1 MSTRRKRGFH
11 PDRLLIYL
19 VLTAGAV
26 VMAFPFYW
34 MLATSV
40 KSPQEAQQAAPIWL
54 PQRMHPSNWATAA
67 RLGAEGGGRWWGGFQ
82 PGRTVRLHI
91 EVEDPAAGEPRVRVP
106 KPPAVFSDPRS
117 ESTAIEVV
125 RAEDG
130 WTIELTNEGD
140 QTFTKL
146 PLVVWVPKEAGR
158 FRAELPPDAVR
169 SQRGYWRLEW
179 ENVSPGVFGYVF
191 HNYREAW
198 HAAPF
203 GRYFYVSFV
212 TAGLQVAGGLLIA
225 TMAAFA
231 FARIRFPGRE
241 TLFLLFVATMMIPGE
256 VLLIPNYILL
266 AKLHWLDTF
275 YALIVPWLASV
286 FGIFLL
292 RQFFLSLPQD
302 LFDAAR
308 IDGASYWGMLWR
320 IAFPLA
326 VPGLVTYGIFAFLGA
341 YNALLWPL
349 IVTQSPEMRT
359 IQVGLQAFIGEAGSD
374 YGQLMAASTMAILPI
389 VIGYFFAQRQ
399 FIQGIA
405 RSGIK

>member
-1 MSTRRKRGFH
+1 MSSNLRR
-11 PDRLLIYL
+11 LLSQILIYL
-19 VLTAGAV
+19 LLSAGAV

-40 KSPQEAQQAAPIWL
+40 KSPQEAQQAAPIWF
-54 PQRMHPSNWATAA
+54 PERVKPANWRVAA
-67 RLGAEGGGRWWGGFQ
+67 RLGAEGAGDSWWGGFA
-82 PGRTVRLHI
+82 PGHTIKLH
-91 EVEDPAAGEPRVRVP
+91 VGATNPGAGKPRVRVP

-117 ESTAIEVV
+117 ESTRISVESGV
-125 RAEDG
+125 DG
-130 WTIELTNEGD
+130 WTISLRNAGE
-140 QTFTKL
+140 QKFTTL
-146 PLVVWVPKEAGR
+146 PLVVWIPKNSGR
-158 FRAELPPDAVR
+158 FKAELPPDAIR
-169 SQRGYWRLEW
+169 SQGHYWRLEW
-179 ENVSPGVFGYVF
+179 VNVSPGFLGYVF

-203 GRYFYVSFV
+203 GRYFFVSFF
-212 TAGLQVAGGLLIA
+212 TASMQVLGGLLFA

-241 TLFLLFVATMMIPGE
+241 QIFLLFVATMMIPGE

-292 RQFFLSLPQD
+292 RQFFLALPQD

-326 VPGLVTYGIFAFLGA
+326 VPGLITYGIFAFLGA

-389 VIGYFFAQRQ
+389 IMGYFFAQRY

>member
-1 MSTRRKRGFH
+1 MSSSLR
-11 PDRLLIYL
+11 RLLGRLFIYL
-19 VLTAGAV
+19 VLSAGAI

-34 MLATSV
+34 MLATSI
-40 KSPQEAQQAAPIWL
+40 KSPQEAQQAAPIWF
-54 PQRMHPSNWATAA
+54 PERIKPVNWKAA
-67 RLGAEGGGRWWGGFQ
+67 YRLGAEGGDPWLGGFA
-82 PGRTVRLHI
+82 PGKTVVLHI
-91 EVEDPAAGEPRVRVP
+91 RADNPSAGAPRARVP
-106 KPPAVFSDPRS
+106 KPPAAFSDPRS
-117 ESTAIEVV
+117 ESTKIDVV
-125 RAEDG
+125 REENG
-130 WTIELTNEGD
+130 WRIELTNEGD
-140 QTFTKL
+140 QTFTTL
-146 PLVVWVPKEAGR
+146 PLTVWIPKAAGDY
-158 FRAELPPDAVR
+158 RAELPPDAVR
-169 SQRGYWRLEW
+169 SQRGNWRLEW
-179 ENVSPGVFGYVF
+179 VNVSPGIFGYVF

-203 GRYFYVSFV
+203 GRYFFVSFF
-212 TAGLQVAGGLLIA
+212 TAGMQVLGGLLFA

-241 TLFLLFVATMMIPGE
+241 AIFLLFVATMMIPGE

-308 IDGASYWGMLWR
+308 IDGASYWSMLWR

-326 VPGLVTYGIFAFLGA
+326 VPGLITYGIFAFLGA

-389 VIGYFFAQRQ
+389 IIGYFFAQRY

>member
-1 MSTRRKRGFH
+1 MSI
-11 PDRLLIYL
+11 RLRYLLGRFLIYT
-19 VLTAGAV
+19 VLSLGAV

-34 MLATSV
+34 MIATSV
-40 KSPQEAQQAAPIWL
+40 KSPQEAQQAAPIWF
-54 PQRMHPSNWATAA
+54 PERIQPANWRAA
-67 RLGAEGGGRWWGGFQ
+67 WRLGAEGDRPWWGGFA
-82 PGRTVRLHI
+82 PGRTVTLELH
-91 EVEDPAAGEPRVRVP
+91 VERPEAGAPRARVP

-117 ESTAIEVV
+117 DSTRIRIEP
-125 RAEDG
+125 EDDG
-130 WTIELTNEGD
+130 WKIVLQNAGD
-140 QTFTKL
+140 QRFSTL
-146 PLVVWVPKEAGR
+146 PLVVWIPKEAGN
-158 FRAELPPDAVR
+158 FRASLPPDAMR

-179 ENVSPGVFGYVF
+179 VNVTPGWFGYLF

-203 GRYFYVSFV
+203 GRYFFVSFF
-212 TAGLQVAGGLLIA
+212 TAGVQVLGGLLIA

-241 TLFLLFVATMMIPGE
+241 LVFMLFVATMMVPGE

-266 AKLHWLDTF
+266 AKLGWLDTF

-326 VPGLVTYGIFAFLGA
+326 VPGLITYGIFAFLGA

-389 VIGYFFAQRQ
+389 VLGYFFAQRH

>member
-1 MSTRRKRGFH
+1 MSSSLRRLISRF
-11 PDRLLIYL
+11 LIYL

-40 KSPQEAQQAAPIWL
+40 KSPQEAQQAAPIWF
-54 PQRMHPSNWATAA
+54 PERIKPVNWKVAA
-67 RLGAEGGGRWWGGFQ
+67 RLGAEGGSRWWGGFA
-82 PGRTVRLHI
+82 PGRSVTLYI
-91 EVEDPAAGEPRVRVP
+91 KADDPDAGEPRARIP
-106 KPPAVFSDPRS
+106 KPPAAFSDPRS
-117 ESTAIEVV
+117 ESTKIEIDRV
-125 RAEDG
+125 ADG
-130 WTIELTNEGD
+130 WQVVLTNTGEK
-140 QTFTKL
+140 TFTTI
-146 PLVVWVPKEAGR
+146 PLTIWIPKEAGE
-158 FRAELPPDAVR
+158 FSAELPPDAIR
-169 SQRGYWRLEW
+169 SQRGFWRLEW
-179 ENVSPGVFGYVF
+179 VNASPGLFGYVF

-203 GRYFYVSFV
+203 GRYFFVSFF
-212 TAGLQVAGGLLIA
+212 TASMQVLGGLLFA

-241 TLFLLFVATMMIPGE
+241 AVFLLFVATMMIPGE

-308 IDGASYWGMLWR
+308 IDGASYWSMLWR

-326 VPGLVTYGIFAFLGA
+326 VPGLITYGIFAFLGA

-389 VIGYFFAQRQ
+389 ILGYFFAQKH

>member
-1 MSTRRKRGFH
+1 MSNSIRALLSRT
-11 PDRLLIYL
+11 LIYF
-19 VLTAGAV
+19 VLTSGAV

-34 MLATSV
+34 MIATSM
-40 KSPQEAQQAAPIWL
+40 KSPQEAQQAAPIWF
-54 PQRMHPSNWATAA
+54 PERTIPHNWFVAA
-67 RLGAEGGGRWWGGFQ
+67 RLGQEGGNYLWGGFK
-82 PGRTVRLHI
+82 GGSSVTLHLA
-91 EVEDPAAGEPRVRVP
+91 VSDPTAGKPRARIP
-106 KPPAVFSDPRS
+106 KPPAAFSDPRS
-117 ESTAIEVV
+117 DATHITYSRDST
-125 RAEDG
+125 G
-130 WTIELTNEGD
+130 WNV
-140 QTFTKL
+140 TFKNSSTKDFNSL
-146 PLVVWVPKEAGR
+146 PVILYVPKKCGKISPR
-158 FRAELPPDAVR
+158 LPADAIR
-169 SQRGYWRLEW
+169 SHGNYWRLEW
-179 ENVSPGVFGYVF
+179 VNIAPGLLGYIF
-191 HNYREAW
+191 HNYRAAW
-198 HAAPF
+198 RAAPF
-203 GRYFYVSFV
+203 ARYFFVSFL
-212 TAGLQVAGGLLIA
+212 TAGLQVLGGILFA

-231 FARIRFPGRE
+231 FARIRFPGRD
-241 TLFLLFVATMMIPGE
+241 TLFMLFVATMMIPGE

-266 AKLHWLDTF
+266 AKLGWLDTF

-308 IDGASYWGMLWR
+308 IDGASHWGMLWR

-374 YGQLMAASTMAILPI
+374 YGQLMAASTMAIMPI
-389 VIGYFFAQRQ
+389 IIGYFFAQRH

>member
-1 MSTRRKRGFH
+1 MNSSLRSLVSRI
-11 PDRLLIYL
+11 LIYS

-34 MLATSV
+34 MLATSI
-40 KSPQEAQQAAPIWL
+40 KSPQEAQQAAPIWF
-54 PQRMHPSNWATAA
+54 PERIKPVNWKVASK
-67 RLGAEGGGRWWGGFQ
+67 LGAEGGSRWWGGFA
-82 PGRTVRLHI
+82 PGRTVVLRI
-91 EVEDPAAGEPRVRVP
+91 DVADPTSGQPRARVP
-106 KPPAVFSDPRS
+106 KPPAAFSDPRS
-117 ESTAIEVV
+117 ESTKIEIVSD
-125 RAEDG
+125 EGG
-130 WTIELTNEGD
+130 WQIKLTNTGN
-140 QTFTKL
+140 QTFTTI
-146 PLVVWVPKEAGR
+146 PLVVWIPKAAGD
-158 FRAELPPDAVR
+158 FSAELPPDAVR
-169 SQRGYWRLEW
+169 SQRGNWRLEW
-179 ENVSPGVFGYVF
+179 VNASPGFLGYLF

-203 GRYFYVSFV
+203 GRYFFVSFF
-212 TAGLQVAGGLLIA
+212 TAGMQVLGGLLFA

-241 TLFLLFVATMMIPGE
+241 AVFLLFVATMMIPGE

-308 IDGASYWGMLWR
+308 IDGASYWSMLWR

-326 VPGLVTYGIFAFLGA
+326 IPGLITYGIFAFLGA

-389 VIGYFFAQRQ
+389 ILGYFFAQRH

>member
-1 MSTRRKRGFH
+1 MNSSLRSSVSRA
-11 PDRLLIYL
+11 LIYL
-19 VLTAGAV
+19 VLSAGAV

-40 KSPQEAQQAAPIWL
+40 KSPQEAQQAAPIWF
-54 PQRMHPSNWATAA
+54 PERIKPANWQVAA
-67 RLGAEGGGRWWGGFQ
+67 RLGAEGGSRWWGGFM
-82 PGRTVRLHI
+82 PGRTVVMHI
-91 EVEDPAAGEPRVRVP
+91 AAGRADGEVRARIPRPPAA
-106 KPPAVFSDPRS
+106 FSDPRS
-117 ESTAIEVV
+117 EATRIDIERV
-125 RAEDG
+125 EDG
-130 WTIELTNEGD
+130 WQVALTNTGQE
-140 QTFTKL
+140 TFATI
-146 PLVVWVPKEAGR
+146 PLVVWIPKEAGE
-158 FRAELPPDAVR
+158 FRAEMPPDAVR
-169 SQRGYWRLEW
+169 SQGDYWRLEW
-179 ENVSPGVFGYVF
+179 VNASPGVFGYVF
-191 HNYREAW
+191 HNYHEAW

-203 GRYFYVSFV
+203 SRYFFVSFF
-212 TAGLQVAGGLLIA
+212 TAGMQVLGGLLFA

-241 TLFLLFVATMMIPGE
+241 AVFLLFVATMMIPGE

-308 IDGASYWGMLWR
+308 IDGASYWSMLWR

-326 VPGLVTYGIFAFLGA
+326 VPGLITYGIFAFLGA

-374 YGQLMAASTMAILPI
+374 YGQLMAASTMAVLPI
-389 VIGYFFAQRQ
+389 ILGYFFAQKY

>member
-1 MSTRRKRGFH
+1 MSTRPR
-11 PDRLLIYL
+11 RLLGGIPVYA

-34 MLATSV
+34 MIATSV

-54 PQRMHPSNWATAA
+54 PERIQPVNWRAA
-67 RLGAEGGGRWWGGFQ
+67 WRLGAEGDRPWWGGFA
-82 PGRTVRLHI
+82 PGRTVTLFI
-91 EVEDPAAGEPRVRVP
+91 AAERPEAGRPRARVP

-117 ESTAIEVV
+117 EATRVRIEP
-125 RAEDG
+125 ESGG
-130 WTIELTNEGD
+130 WKIVLENTGT
-140 QTFTKL
+140 QRFTTL
-146 PLVVWVPKEAGR
+146 PLVVWIPKGAGM
-158 FRAELPPDAVR
+158 FRPDLPPDAVR
-169 SQRGYWRLEW
+169 SQRGSWRLEW
-179 ENVSPGVFGYVF
+179 ENVAPGWFGYLF

-203 GRYFYVSFV
+203 GRYFFVSFF
-212 TAGLQVAGGLLIA
+212 TAGTQVLGGLLIA
-225 TMAAFA
+225 TLAAFA
-231 FARIRFPGRE
+231 FARIRFPGRDAV
-241 TLFLLFVATMMIPGE
+241 FLLFVATMMIPGE

-266 AKLHWLDTF
+266 AKLRWLDTF

-389 VIGYFFAQRQ
+389 VLGYFFAQRH

>member
-1 MSTRRKRGFH
+1 MINNKIRYVFSRSAIYI
-11 PDRLLIYL
+11 LLS
-19 VLTAGAV
+19 VGAI

-34 MLATSV
+34 MVATSI
-40 KSPQEAQQAAPIWL
+40 KSPQEAQQSAPIWF
-54 PQRMHPSNWATAA
+54 PERIKPTNWLNAW
-67 RLGAEGGGRWWGGFQ
+67 RLGRKGHEPWWGGFA
-82 PGRTVRLHI
+82 PGR
-91 EVEDPAAGEPRVRVP
+91 EVTLFISASNTAGGELRVRVP
-106 KPPAVFSDPRS
+106 KPPAVFVDPRS
-117 ESTAIEVV
+117 ESTKVAVEK
-125 RAEDG
+125 RPHG
-130 WTIELTNEGD
+130 WLLRLKNTGD
-140 QTFTKL
+140 QLFPTL
-146 PLVVWVPKEAGR
+146 PLVVWIPKAAGK
-158 FRAELPPDAVR
+158 FKAELPPDAVR

-179 ENVSPGVFGYVF
+179 ENVTPGWLGYLF

-203 GRYFYVSFV
+203 RRYFFVSFF
-212 TAGLQVAGGLLIA
+212 TAGTQVIGGLIIA

-231 FARIRFPGRE
+231 FARIRFPGRDII
-241 TLFLLFVATMMIPGE
+241 FMLFVATMMVPGE

-326 VPGLVTYGIFAFLGA
+326 VPGLITYGIFAFLGA

-374 YGQLMAASTMAILPI
+374 YGELMAASTMAILPI
-389 VIGYFFAQRQ
+389 VLGYFFAQRH

>member
-1 MSTRRKRGFH
+1 MSSSLRHIVSRT
-11 PDRLLIYL
+11 LIYL

-34 MLATSV
+34 MLATSI
-40 KSPQEAQQAAPIWL
+40 KSPQEAQQAAPIWF
-54 PQRMHPSNWATAA
+54 PERIKPSNWKVAA
-67 RLGAEGGGRWWGGFQ
+67 RLGSEGGNRWWGGFS
-82 PGRTVRLHI
+82 PGRTVVLHI
-91 EVEDPAAGEPRVRVP
+91 KAAKPEAGEPRARVP
-106 KPPAVFSDPRS
+106 RPPAAFSDPRS
-117 ESTAIEVV
+117 ESTRIEITRDEV
-125 RAEDG
+125 G
-130 WTIELTNEGD
+130 WQIKLTNTGK
-140 QTFTKL
+140 QTFTTI
-146 PLVVWVPKEAGR
+146 PLTVWIPKAAGN
-158 FRAELPPDAVR
+158 FSAELPPDAIR
-169 SQRGYWRLEW
+169 SQRDYWRLEW
-179 ENVSPGVFGYVF
+179 VNVSPGIFGYIF

-203 GRYFYVSFV
+203 GRYFFVSFF
-212 TAGLQVAGGLLIA
+212 TAGMQVLGGLLFA

-241 TLFLLFVATMMIPGE
+241 TVFLLFVATMMIPGE

-326 VPGLVTYGIFAFLGA
+326 VPGLITYGIFAFLGA

-389 VIGYFFAQRQ
+389 ILGYFFAQRY

>member
-1 MSTRRKRGFH
+1 MNTRLRH
-11 PDRLLIYL
+11 LLGRIFIYA

-34 MLATSV
+34 MIATSV
-40 KSPQEAQQAAPIWL
+40 KSPQEAQQAAPIWF
-54 PQRMHPSNWATAA
+54 PERIQPANWRTAW
-67 RLGAEGGGRWWGGFQ
+67 RLGAEGDRPWWGGFA
-82 PGRTVRLHI
+82 PGRTVTLHLR
-91 EVEDPAAGEPRVRVP
+91 VEDPGAGRPRARVP

-117 ESTAIEVV
+117 ESTRILIEP
-125 RAEDG
+125 AEGG
-130 WTIELTNEGD
+130 WKIVLENAGT
-140 QTFTKL
+140 QRFTTL
-146 PLVVWVPKEAGR
+146 PLVVWIPKDAGK
-158 FRAELPPDAVR
+158 FRSELPPDAVR

-179 ENVSPGVFGYVF
+179 VNVSPGLFGYLF

-203 GRYFYVSFV
+203 ARYFFVSFF
-212 TAGLQVAGGLLIA
+212 TAGTQVLGGLIIA

-241 TLFLLFVATMMIPGE
+241 AVFLLFVATMMIPGE

-266 AKLHWLDTF
+266 AKLGWLDTF

-389 VIGYFFAQRQ
+389 VLGYFFAQRH

>member
-1 MSTRRKRGFH
+1 MSSSLRRLIS
-11 PDRLLIYL
+11 RLLIYL

-40 KSPQEAQQAAPIWL
+40 KSPQEAQQAAPIWF
-54 PQRMHPSNWATAA
+54 PERIKPVNWKVAA
-67 RLGAEGGGRWWGGFQ
+67 RLGAEGGSRWWGGFA
-82 PGRTVRLHI
+82 PGRSVTLHI
-91 EVEDPAAGEPRVRVP
+91 KADDPSAGEPRSRIP
-106 KPPAVFSDPRS
+106 KPPAAFSDPRS
-117 ESTAIEVV
+117 ESTKIEIERV
-125 RAEDG
+125 ADG
-130 WTIELTNEGD
+130 WQVVLTNTGE
-140 QTFTKL
+140 QTFTTI
-146 PLVVWVPKEAGR
+146 PLTVWIPKEAGE
-158 FRAELPPDAVR
+158 FSAELPPDAIR

-179 ENVSPGVFGYVF
+179 VNASPGLFGYLF

-203 GRYFYVSFV
+203 SRYFFVSFF
-212 TAGLQVAGGLLIA
+212 TASMQVLGGLLFA

-241 TLFLLFVATMMIPGE
+241 AVFLLFVATMMIPGE

-308 IDGASYWGMLWR
+308 IDGASYWSMLWR

-326 VPGLVTYGIFAFLGA
+326 VPGLITYGIFAFLGA

-389 VIGYFFAQRQ
+389 IIGYFFAQKH

>member
-1 MSTRRKRGFH
+1 K
-11 PDRLLIYL
+11 D
-19 VLTAGAV
+19 AGK
-26 VMAFPFYW
+26 F
-34 MLATSV
+34 
-40 KSPQEAQQAAPIWL
+40 
-54 PQRMHPSNWATAA
+54 
-67 RLGAEGGGRWWGGFQ
+67 
-82 PGRTVRLHI
+82 
-91 EVEDPAAGEPRVRVP
+91 
-106 KPPAVFSDPRS
+106 RS
-117 ESTAIEVV
+117 
-125 RAEDG
+125 
-130 WTIELTNEGD
+130 
-140 QTFTKL
+140 
-146 PLVVWVPKEAGR
+146 
-158 FRAELPPDAVR
+158 ELPPDAVR
-169 SQRGYWRLEW
+169 SQRGSWRLEW
-179 ENVSPGVFGYVF
+179 ENVAPGWFGYLF

-203 GRYFYVSFV
+203 GRYFFVSFF
-212 TAGLQVAGGLLIA
+212 TAGTQVLGGLLIA

-241 TLFLLFVATMMIPGE
+241 AVFLLFVATMMIPGE

-266 AKLHWLDTF
+266 AKLGWLDTF

-326 VPGLVTYGIFAFLGA
+326 VPGLITYGIFAFLGA

-389 VIGYFFAQRQ
+389 VLGYFFAQRH

>member
-1 MSTRRKRGFH
+1 MNSRLRRFLGRF
-11 PDRLLIYL
+11 LIYA
-19 VLTAGAV
+19 VLSAGAV

-34 MLATSV
+34 MIATSV
-40 KSPQEAQQAAPIWL
+40 KSPQEAQQAAPIWF
-54 PQRMHPSNWATAA
+54 PERIQPANWRAA
-67 RLGAEGGGRWWGGFQ
+67 WRLGAEGDRPWWGGFAA
-82 PGRTVRLHI
+82 GRTVTL
-91 EVEDPAAGEPRVRVP
+91 EVFVERPDAGAPRARIP

-117 ESTAIEVV
+117 EATRIRIEP
-125 RAEDG
+125 ANGG
-130 WTIELTNEGD
+130 WEITLENTGG
-140 QTFTKL
+140 QRFTTL
-146 PLVVWVPKEAGR
+146 PLVIWIPKEAGR
-158 FRAELPPDAVR
+158 FRATLPPDAVR

-179 ENVSPGVFGYVF
+179 ENVAPGWFGYLF

-203 GRYFYVSFV
+203 GRYFFVSFF
-212 TAGLQVAGGLLIA
+212 TAGSQVLGGLLIA

-241 TLFLLFVATMMIPGE
+241 AVFLLFVATMMIPGE

-266 AKLHWLDTF
+266 SKLDWLDTF

-389 VIGYFFAQRQ
+389 VLGYFFAQRH